1 MVRARASQHS
11 GGILAGGRVRARA
24 RMEFLLLVR
33 ARAS

>member
-24 RMEFLLLVR
+24 R
-33 ARAS
+33 ARASQDGVLAAG